1 MFDNGLSE
9 WVLVLVVALLVLGPQ
24 KALVIVNMAGLM
36 LGKAKAAM
44 AQVQEQVSREL
55 PREELEVVQETVQ
68 ELRRSNVKRKV
79 TEVLGLEEK
88 RADTVSASPSSV
100 TGQKSF
106 NEMQRPGPPE
116 HRRLSAEQS
125 QPA

>member
-44 AQVQEQVSREL
+44 AQVQEQVAREL

-68 ELRRSNVKRKV
+68 ELRRSNVKRKAI
-79 TEVLGLEEK
+79 EVLGLEEK

-100 TGQKSF
+100 AVQHSLKELQLPGQL
-106 NEMQRPGPPE
+106 E
-116 HRRLSAEQS
+116 HTRQSAEQS